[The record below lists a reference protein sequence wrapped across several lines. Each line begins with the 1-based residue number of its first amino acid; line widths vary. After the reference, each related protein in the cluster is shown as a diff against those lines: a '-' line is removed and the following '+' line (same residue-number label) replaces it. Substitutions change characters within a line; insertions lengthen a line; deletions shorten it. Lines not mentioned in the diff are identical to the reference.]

1 MCNISHVDV
10 DFFRTFAGEN
20 LTLLSYLVMYMNDR
34 PKKLNCRNCKVRHCA
49 AAVLD
54 VEELDLINK
63 SRHETTY
70 KKGAII
76 IHEGSPTSHIIYLK
90 TGLVK
95 EYVKGAHEHEQILQI
110 VKKFSYLGL
119 TSLFGDKINHYS
131 YAALEDITV
140 CYIDISVFNQLIK
153 QNGSFGY
160 EILISI
166 ARDNLNNFNRFMKQS
181 QKKTYGR
188 VADAILYFSNII
200 YESKEFEIPFTRQEL
215 ANLIGI
221 SRESATRVLTK
232 FHEDEIVSLRDRHIR
247 IDNLTLLQQIS
258 KNG

>member
-1 MCNISHVDV
+1 MYADPNQEI
-10 DFFRTFAGEN
+10 
-20 LTLLSYLVMYMNDR
+20 LS
-34 PKKLNCRNCKVRHCA
+34 CRDCKVRHCA

-54 VEELDLINK
+54 VEELDLINT
-63 SRHETTY
+63 SRYEASFQ
-70 KKGAII
+70 KGDII

-95 EYVKGAHEHEQILQI
+95 EYVKGTQEKEQILQI
-110 VKKFSYLGL
+110 VKKSAYLGL
-119 TSLFGDKINHYS
+119 SSLFGDKINHYS

-140 CYIDISVFNQLIK
+140 CYIDISVFHQLIK

-160 EILISI
+160 EILVSV
-166 ARDNLNNFNRFMKQS
+166 ARDNLNNFNRFMRQS

-188 VADAILYFSNII
+188 VADAILYFSKII

-232 FHEDEIVSLRDRHIR
+232 FHEDGIVSLHDRHIR
-247 IDNLTLLQQIS
+247 IDNIPLLQQIS

>member
-1 MCNISHVDV
+1 MYIDSNQEI
-10 DFFRTFAGEN
+10 
-20 LTLLSYLVMYMNDR
+20 LS
-34 PKKLNCRNCKVRHCA
+34 CRDCKVRHCA

-54 VEELDLINK
+54 VEELDLINT
-63 SRHETTY
+63 SRHETAFR
-70 KKGAII
+70 KGDII

-95 EYVKGAHEHEQILQI
+95 EYVKGTQEKEQILQI
-110 VKKFSYLGL
+110 VKNYSYLGL
-119 TSLFGDKINHYS
+119 SSLFGDKINHYS

-140 CYIDISVFNQLIK
+140 CYIDISVFHQLIK

-160 EILISI
+160 EILVSV
-166 ARDNLNNFNRFMKQS
+166 ARDNLNNFNRFMRQS

-188 VADAILYFSNII
+188 VADAILYFSQVI
-200 YESKEFEIPFTRQEL
+200 YESKEFEVPFTRQEL

-232 FHEDEIVSLRDRHIR
+232 FHEDGIVSLHDRHIH
-247 IDNLTLLQQIS
+247 IANLPLLMQIS
-258 KNG
+258 ENG

>member
-1 MCNISHVDV
+1 MYTDSNQEI
-10 DFFRTFAGEN
+10 
-20 LTLLSYLVMYMNDR
+20 LS
-34 PKKLNCRNCKVRHCA
+34 CRDCKVRHCA
-49 AAVLD
+49 AAVLG
-54 VEELDLINK
+54 VEELDLINT
-63 SRHETTY
+63 SRHETAFR
-70 KKGAII
+70 KGDII

-95 EYVKGAHEHEQILQI
+95 EYVKGTQEKEQILQI
-110 VKKFSYLGL
+110 VKNYSYLGL
-119 TSLFGDKINHYS
+119 SSLFGDKINHYS

-140 CYIDISVFNQLIK
+140 CYIDISVFHRLIK

-160 EILISI
+160 EILVSV
-166 ARDNLNNFNRFMKQS
+166 ARDNLNNFNRFMRQS

-188 VADAILYFSNII
+188 VADAILYFSKVI

-232 FHEDEIVSLRDRHIR
+232 FHEDRIVSLHDRHIR
-247 IDNLTLLQQIS
+247 IDNLPLLMQIS

>member
-1 MCNISHVDV
+1 MYADPNQEI
-10 DFFRTFAGEN
+10 
-20 LTLLSYLVMYMNDR
+20 LS
-34 PKKLNCRNCKVRHCA
+34 CRDCKVRHCA

-54 VEELDLINK
+54 VEELDLINT
-63 SRHETTY
+63 SRYEASFQ
-70 KKGAII
+70 KGDII

-90 TGLVK
+90 SGLVK
-95 EYVKGAHEHEQILQI
+95 EYVKGTQEKEQILQI

-119 TSLFGDKINHYS
+119 SSLFGDKIYHYS

-140 CYIDISVFNQLIK
+140 CYIDISVFHQLIK

-160 EILISI
+160 EILVSV
-166 ARDNLNNFNRFMKQS
+166 ARDNLNNFNRFMRQS

-188 VADAILYFSNII
+188 VADAILYFSKII

-232 FHEDEIVSLRDRHIR
+232 FHEDGIVSLHDRHIR
-247 IDNLTLLQQIS
+247 IDNIPLLQQIS

>member
-1 MCNISHVDV
+1 MYADPNQEI
-10 DFFRTFAGEN
+10 
-20 LTLLSYLVMYMNDR
+20 LS
-34 PKKLNCRNCKVRHCA
+34 CRDCKVRHCA

-54 VEELDLINK
+54 VEELDLINT
-63 SRHETTY
+63 SRYEASFQ
-70 KKGAII
+70 KGDII

-95 EYVKGAHEHEQILQI
+95 EYVKGTQEKEQILQI
-110 VKKFSYLGL
+110 VKNYSYLGL
-119 TSLFGDKINHYS
+119 SSLFGDKINHYS

-140 CYIDISVFNQLIK
+140 CYIDISVFHQLIK

-160 EILISI
+160 EILVSV
-166 ARDNLNNFNRFMKQS
+166 ARDNLNNFNRFMRQS

-188 VADAILYFSNII
+188 VADAILYFSKII

-232 FHEDEIVSLRDRHIR
+232 FHEDGIVSLHDRHIR
-247 IDNLTLLQQIS
+247 IDNIPLLQQIS